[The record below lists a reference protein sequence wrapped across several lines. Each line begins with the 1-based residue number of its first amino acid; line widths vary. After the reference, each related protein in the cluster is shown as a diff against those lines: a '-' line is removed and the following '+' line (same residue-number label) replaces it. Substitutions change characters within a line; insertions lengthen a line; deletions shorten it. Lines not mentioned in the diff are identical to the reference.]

1 MIFSNILC
9 SFACFDQILLQARI
23 LHCAY
28 AEPHQVVGEAAARA
42 HANTTILDYV
52 KMLPEIMHQSL
63 DFGPFSAYGSIGA
76 LC

>member
-1 MIFSNILC
+1 MFSSNLV
-9 SFACFDQILLQARI
+9 LARI
-23 LHCAY
+23 LRCVY
-28 AEPHQVVGEAAARA
+28 AEPHQVVGGAAARA

-63 DFGPFSAYGSIGA
+63 DFGPFRAYGSTGA